1 MKKFLLVML
10 VLVLLAGVY
19 IWRVVANLDE
29 TIAGFIE
36 QAGSEALGTSV
47 SVESLDLTLTEG
59 KVTLGGLRVANPP
72 GWDAASAFELDSIT
86 VALDLNSLS
95 GQPLVLKTVDIGS
108 SRVAYELRADGSN
121 NLQELMGGMQ
131 SSDDSAPSEDA
142 PAGDAGEALPLRID
156 ALRFAGMDVDLTIET
171 PDGVQERSLQLP
183 PIEMDGVGGPSGAAP
198 EVIAAA
204 VGKEMTTTILAAAAK
219 EGVNRLIESKTE
231 RLKNRLLDRLKG
243 D

>member
-10 VLVLLAGVY
+10 VLVLLAGIY
-19 IWRVVANLDE
+19 LWRVVANLDE

-59 KVTLGGLRVANPP
+59 KVTLGGLRIANMP
-72 GWDAASAFELDSIT
+72 GWEGANAFELDSIT
-86 VALDLNSLS
+86 VALDLDSLS

-121 NLQELMGGMQ
+121 NLQELMEGMQ
-131 SSDDSAPSEDA
+131 SSGDSAPSEDA
-142 PAGDAGEALPLRID
+142 PADEVSEAPPLRID
-156 ALRFAGMDVDLTIET
+156 ALRFAGMDVAMTIDT
-171 PDGVQERSLQLP
+171 PDGVQERLLQLP
-183 PIEMDGVGGPSGAAP
+183 PIEMDQVGGAAGAPPQA
-198 EVIAAA
+198 IAAA
-204 VGKEMTTTILAAAAK
+204 VGQEMTATILAAAAK